1 MTLAMKSMA
10 RREEDLQRAREI
22 LRILTAEIGAALTGA
37 SSDSRQT
44 LPGDLF
50 MAFSNHAGD
59 GRKYIADA
67 LAKGAAAVCWEDKDG
82 FVWDRAHGCPNRAMP
97 DLRALAGLLAHE
109 LHGRPSERLK
119 LIAVT
124 GTNGK
129 TTISQWLASAWPERC
144 GVIGSLGAGFPE
156 DLRGTGF
163 TTPEAATLARLL
175 DGILARGGKACALE
189 ASSIGIE
196 EGRLN
201 GATVDTAIFTNFTRD
216 HFDYHG
222 SMAAYAQAKEKLF
235 HWPGLRLAVINLDGE
250 EGRRLARVT
259 TARRVIGYGLLGDL
273 DADAPRAGTGGMERV
288 VARHLRVTANRQAF
302 TLSTPWGDAQIETEV
317 LGAYNIANL
326 LAVAATL
333 LEAGLS
339 MRETASRL
347 ERLSPPPGRMQ
358 RCGGASGD
366 ASAALPLVLVDYAH
380 TPDALEN
387 ALAALRLLAE
397 TRGGQLVCVFG
408 CGGDRDRGKRPL
420 MGEVA
425 AAGADKLW
433 ITSDNP
439 RHENPYVIIDD
450 ILQGVPANAPME
462 VEVDRGKAIRCA
474 ILSAAQP
481 DVILLAGKGH
491 EDYQEIGGKRYPF
504 HDGEIARSALTTWRQ
519 TQQYREGW
527 TS

>member
-1 MTLAMKSMA
+1 MTLAIERTA
-10 RREEDLQRAREI
+10 RQQEDLQRAREI
-22 LRILTAEIGAALTGA
+22 LRVLAAETGAQLVGA

-50 MAFSNHAGD
+50 MAFPNHTGD
-59 GRKYIADA
+59 GRRHIAGA
-67 LAKGAAAVCWEDKDG
+67 LAKGAAAVCWETGGDFSWDK
-82 FVWDRAHGCPNRAMP
+82 AHGCPNLATSN
-97 DLRALAGLLAHE
+97 LRALAGVLAHE
-109 LHGRPSERLK
+109 IHGRPSERLK

-129 TTISQWLASAWPERC
+129 TSISQWLAAAWPERC

-156 DLRGTGF
+156 GLRLTGF

-175 DGILARGGKACALE
+175 KDILAQGGKACALE

-201 GATVDTAIFTNFTRD
+201 GAAVDTAIFTNFTRD
-216 HFDYHG
+216 HLDYHG
-222 SMAAYAQAKEKLF
+222 TMAAYAQAKEKLF
-235 HWPGLRLAVINLDGE
+235 HWPGLRLAVVNLDDE
-250 EGRRLARVT
+250 EGRHLARVT
-259 TARRVIGYGLLGDL
+259 AAKRVIGYGLHPEGIG
-273 DADAPRAGTGGMERV
+273 ADANRSGRAPERV
-288 VARHLRVTANRQAF
+288 LARQVRATANGQAF
-302 TLSTPWGDAQIETEV
+302 VLSTPWGDAQVETEL
-317 LGAYNIANL
+317 LGVYNVANL

-339 MRETASRL
+339 MRDTTVRL
-347 ERLSPPPGRMQ
+347 GKITPPPGRMQ
-358 RCGGASGD
+358 RCGGARGD
-366 ASAALPLVLVDYAH
+366 AYAALPLALVDYAH
-380 TPDALEN
+380 TPAALEN
-387 ALAALRLLAE
+387 ALATLRPLARM
-397 TRGGQLVCVFG
+397 RGGRLICVFG

-425 AAGADKLW
+425 AAGADMLW

-450 ILQGVPANAPME
+450 IRQGVPANAPVEM
-462 VEVDRGKAIRCA
+462 EVDRGEAIRRA

-491 EDYQEIGGKRYPF
+491 ENYQEIAGTRYPF
-504 HDGEIARSALTTWRQ
+504 RDGEIARSSLAIWRQ
-519 TQQYREGW
+519 TQPYREGGA
-527 TS
+527 S